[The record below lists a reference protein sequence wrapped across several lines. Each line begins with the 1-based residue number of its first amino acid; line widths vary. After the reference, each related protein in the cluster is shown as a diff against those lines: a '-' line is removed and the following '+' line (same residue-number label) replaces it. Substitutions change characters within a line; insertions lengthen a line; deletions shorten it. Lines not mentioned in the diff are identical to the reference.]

1 MCLDY
6 IREPVLTPLAS
17 KRPILGLCAHICPL
31 EGQGYLSLCV
41 EHICVPT
48 APVTCKCFILVI
60 NTLFSGSCML
70 HPHLEGLVLI
80 YQEATLQKHWV
91 GYLFG
96 WLVGLV
102 WFDLVWFGLVWFKFS
117 RQGFSWLS

>member
-1 MCLDY
+1 
-6 IREPVLTPLAS
+6 
-17 KRPILGLCAHICPL
+17 
-31 EGQGYLSLCV
+31 
-41 EHICVPT
+41 
-48 APVTCKCFILVI
+48 
-60 NTLFSGSCML
+60 ML